1 MRGRLRGRRPYPT
14 AIIPIAAAVAAI
26 LADGAS
32 AQGSPERMAD
42 AASGFGVAPPPGYVA
57 QRDAP
62 VSASE
67 VAISVMRAGE
77 ENTRCR
83 ASFEAIPGFSQFTQ
97 DELNREADRPNFD
110 AFYRD
115 SVGAFYAVATVDH
128 FDRPGVR
135 GAMLRATSRAKPA
148 TPGWRAGLAT
158 LIFMFYTPKGLAKV
172 TCSAADATF
181 EARRGDFEAV
191 ANAVTLPR

>member
-1 MRGRLRGRRPYPT
+1 MRGRGWRLHVCI
-14 AIIPIAAAVAAI
+14 AVLVAAA
-26 LADGAS
+26 LLPSSDGVLGQNS
-32 AQGSPERMAD
+32 AERMAD

-57 QRDAP
+57 ERDAP

-67 VAISVMRAGE
+67 VAIAVIRAGE
-77 ENTRCR
+77 EDTRCR

-115 SVGAFYAVATVDH
+115 SVGAFYTVASVDH

-148 TPGWRAGLAT
+148 TPGWRASLAT

-172 TCSAADATF
+172 TCSAAEAAF
-181 EARRGDFEAV
+181 EARRRDFEAV